1 MALRALDFKSK
12 VPASNPPPYR
22 YLDLFSVVPTSTL
35 RPRCVDAHLVSHP
48 PVGILIVNV
57 RSI

>member
-1 MALRALDFKSK
+1 MALRALDLKSE

-35 RPRCVDAHLVSHP
+35 RPRCVNAHQLEF
-48 PVGILIVNV
+48 
-57 RSI
+57 